1 MVEKYSKK
9 LVYGVVKGMMPKNKT
24 LSHALLRK
32 LRIYEGEE
40 CGKHNAQSL
49 INYEVK

>member
-9 LVYGVVKGMMPKNKT
+9 LIYGAVKGMMPKNKS
-24 LSHALLRK
+24 LSHTLLRK
-32 LRIYEGEE
+32 LKIYEGNE
-40 CGKHNAQSL
+40 CEKHKAQSL